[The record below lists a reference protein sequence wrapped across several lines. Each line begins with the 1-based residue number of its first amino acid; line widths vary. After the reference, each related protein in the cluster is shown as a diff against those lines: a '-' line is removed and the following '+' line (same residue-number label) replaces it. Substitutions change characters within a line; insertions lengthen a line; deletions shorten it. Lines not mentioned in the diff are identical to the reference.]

1 MSKIIDLRNKRN
13 TLWEQTKAFLE
24 EHRDENGLV
33 EASAVEQYDKMAADV
48 KALGDEIKRLEDQME
63 MDAKLSAATSVPV
76 HGDPKGGQQ
85 KNGKTRPTATAEYN
99 EAFWNMMRGNTS
111 MEVRDA
117 LSVGIGE
124 NGGYTVPDEFERQL
138 IQGLEENNIFRTL
151 AKTIH
156 TNSGTRTIPIATDSG
171 TASWIEEGA
180 AIQESDMSFAQE
192 TLSAYKLGCMIKV
205 SNELLNDSAFN
216 IAAHIAQRF
225 GVRFGNAEED
235 AFING
240 TGPSTNPQTTP
251 SMPTGILTSL
261 TPSAGNTTANAQTV
275 HFDNIY
281 KLYYSLKSP
290 YRRKAAFLCNE
301 TLLLQ
306 LMLLKDGN
314 QNYIWKPGLE
324 VGKPDTI
331 LGRPIYTSAYMPAI
345 TGNATTDKNK
355 KVLLFGDFSY
365 YWIADRQSRTLKR
378 LNELYAVTD
387 QVGFIGTQR
396 VDGKLILPEA
406 MQVMAL
412 GTGTATSGS

>member
-1 MSKIIDLRNKRN
+1 MSKIIELRNKRN

-24 EHRDENGLV
+24 QHRGENGLV
-33 EASAVEQYDKMAADV
+33 AADAVEQYNKMAADV

-63 MDAKLSAATSVPV
+63 MDAKLSAPTSAPV
-76 HGDPKGGQQ
+76 HADPKADSR
-85 KNGKTRPTATAEYN
+85 KPSRPTATDAYN
-99 EAFWNMMRGNTS
+99 KAFWDMMRGNNS
-111 MEVRDA
+111 LEVRDA
-117 LSVGIGE
+117 LSVGVNE
-124 NGGYTVPDEFERQL
+124 NGGFTVPDEFEHQL

-151 AKTIH
+151 AHTIH

-171 TASWIEEGA
+171 SASWIEEGA
-180 AIQESDMSFAQE
+180 AIQESDMEFAQE

-240 TGPSTNPQTTP
+240 TGPSANPQVTP
-251 SMPTGILTSL
+251 SQPTGILTSL
-261 TPSAGNTTANAQTV
+261 TASADAVTV

-290 YRRKAAFLCNE
+290 YRRKASFLCNE

-306 LMLLKDGN
+306 LMLIKDKN
-314 QNYIWKPGLE
+314 DNYIWKPGLE

-331 LGRPIYTSAYMPAI
+331 LGRPIYTSGYMPAL
-345 TGNATTDKNK
+345 TGESGTDAGK

-406 MQVMAL
+406 MQVMAM
-412 GTGTATSGS
+412 GSGNGNG

>member
-1 MSKIIDLRNKRN
+1 MSKIIELRNKRN
-13 TLWEQTKAFLE
+13 ALWEQTKAFLE
-24 EHRDENGLV
+24 EHRDGNGLV
-33 EASAVEQYDKMAADV
+33 DASAVEQYNKMAADV
-48 KALGDEIKRLEDQME
+48 KALGDEIARLEDQME
-63 MDAKLSAATSVPV
+63 IDAKLSAATSAPV
-76 HGDPKGGQQ
+76 HPDPKANQRKGSM
-85 KNGKTRPTATAEYN
+85 RPTATAEYSD
-99 EAFWNMMRGNTS
+99 AFWNMMRGNAS
-111 MEVRDA
+111 LEVRDA
-117 LSVGIGE
+117 LSVGVDQ
-124 NGGYTVPDEFERQL
+124 NGGFTVPDEFERQL

-151 AKTIH
+151 AHTIH

-171 TASWIEEGA
+171 SASWIEEGA
-180 AIQESDMSFAQE
+180 AIQESDMTFAQE

-240 TGPSTNPQTTP
+240 TGPSANPQVTP
-251 SMPTGILTSL
+251 SQPTGILTSL
-261 TPSAGNTTANAQTV
+261 TPAAGNITEDAQTV

-290 YRRKAAFLCNE
+290 YRRKASFLCNE

-314 QNYIWKPGLE
+314 GNYIWKPGLE

-331 LGRPIYTSAYMPAI
+331 LGRPIYTSGYMPAI
-345 TGNATTDKNK
+345 SGIVAQDKGK

-412 GTGTATSGS
+412 GNSKG

>member
-1 MSKIIDLRNKRN
+1 MSKIIELRNKRN

-24 EHRDENGLV
+24 EHRDSNGLV
-33 EASAVEQYDKMAADV
+33 AADAVEQYDKMAADV

-63 MDAKLSAATSVPV
+63 MDAKLSAPTSAPV
-76 HGDPKGGQQ
+76 HADPKAGSR
-85 KNGKTRPTATAEYN
+85 KSANPTATAEYN
-99 EAFWNMMRGNTS
+99 DAFWAMMRGNNS
-111 MEVRDA
+111 HEVRDA
-117 LSVGIGE
+117 LSVGVNE
-124 NGGYTVPDEFERQL
+124 NGGFTVPNEFEKQL

-151 AKTIH
+151 AHTIH

-171 TASWIEEGA
+171 SASWIEEGA

-240 TGPSTNPQTTP
+240 TGPSANPQVTP
-251 SMPTGILTSL
+251 SQPTGILTSL
-261 TPSAGNTTANAQTV
+261 TASEGNTTEDAVTV

-290 YRRKAAFLCNE
+290 YRRKASFLCNE

-306 LMLLKDGN
+306 LMLLKDKN
-314 QNYIWKPGLE
+314 DNYIWKPGLE

-331 LGRPIYTSAYMPAI
+331 LGRPIYTSGYMPAL
-345 TGNATTDKNK
+345 TGKATDDASK

-406 MQVMAL
+406 MQVMAM
-412 GTGTATSGS
+412 GSGGGNG

>member
-1 MSKIIDLRNKRN
+1 MSKIIELRNKRN

-24 EHRDENGLV
+24 EHRDSNGLV
-33 EASAVEQYDKMAADV
+33 AADAVEQYDKMAADV

-63 MDAKLSAATSVPV
+63 MDAKLSAPTSAPV
-76 HGDPKGGQQ
+76 HADPKADTR
-85 KNGKTRPTATAEYN
+85 KPARPTTTDAYN
-99 EAFWNMMRGNTS
+99 KAFWDMMRGNNS

-117 LSVGIGE
+117 LSVGVNE
-124 NGGYTVPDEFERQL
+124 NGGFTVPDEFERQL

-151 AKTIH
+151 AHTIH

-171 TASWIEEGA
+171 SASWIEEGA
-180 AIQESDMSFAQE
+180 AIQESDMAFAQE

-240 TGPSTNPQTTP
+240 TGPSANPQTTP
-251 SMPTGILTSL
+251 SQPTGILTSL
-261 TPSAGNTTANAQTV
+261 TASAGNTTEDAVTV

-290 YRRKAAFLCNE
+290 YRRKASFLCNE

-306 LMLLKDGN
+306 LMLLKDKN
-314 QNYIWKPGLE
+314 DNYIWKPGLE

-331 LGRPIYTSAYMPAI
+331 LGRPIYTSGYMPAL
-345 TGNATTDKNK
+345 TGEAADAGK

-406 MQVMAL
+406 MQVMAM
-412 GTGTATSGS
+412 GSGGGNG